1 MSHLLALARALGREA
16 VLQQPLPQLVV
27 HLRQMGLA
35 FEAHRL
41 VYHSTSGSR
50 VMEKK
55 MVRLFTT
62 HIFS

>member
-35 FEAHRL
+35 FQARRL
-41 VYHSTSGSR
+41 VYHLTSGSR

-55 MVRLFTT
+55 TVRLFTT
-62 HIFS
+62 HLYS